1 MAKVK
6 IMKKE
11 LVWDVFNTGDGSKIG
26 VAKGDVWCAVLDEE
40 LSKKMYSIVSVYYD
54 YTYKEF
60 CEQVR
65 SFIAFVGKYD
75 FCDYYSVRELKA
87 AYDCI
92 CQDVFFYAVARNE
105 WNMVEVEAD
114 YFSIQGTDG
123 YDRPFTKATFQDYDS
138 AIKYCRENNMDIN
151 NIVPQKW
158 GTYVPLFD

>member
-1 MAKVK
+1 MAK

-11 LVWDVFNTGDGSKIG
+11 LIWDVFDIGNGSKIG
-26 VAKGDVWCAVLDEE
+26 VAEGDVWCAVLDEE
-40 LSKKMYSIVSVYYD
+40 LSKKMYSIVSGYYN

-60 CEQVR
+60 CEWVR
-65 SFIAFVGKYD
+65 DFIVSVGEYN
-75 FCDYYSVRELKA
+75 FCDYYSIRELKD
-87 AYDCI
+87 AYDWN
-92 CQDVFFYAVARNE
+92 CQDIFFYAVARNK

-123 YDRPFTKATFQDYDS
+123 DDRPFTKATFQDYDS
-138 AIKYCRENNMDIN
+138 AVKYCRENDVDIN

>member
-11 LVWDVFNTGDGSKIG
+11 LVWDVFNTEDGSKIG

-65 SFIAFVGKYD
+65 SFIASVGKYD
-75 FCDYYSVRELKA
+75 FCDFNSTKELKTYRA
-87 AYDCI
+87 FSPK
-92 CQDVFFYAVARNE
+92 DVFFYAVARNK
-105 WNMVEVEAD
+105 WNMIEVEAD
-114 YFSIQGTDG
+114 YFSIQGTNG
-123 YDRPFTKATFQDYDS
+123 YDTPFTKATYQDYDS
-138 AIKYCRENNMDIN
+138 AIKYCRENNVDIN

-158 GTYVPLFD
+158 GEYIPLFD